1 MGVLSWLPPAHFPL
15 RLRLLRRRPPA
26 GSSAAPSPEA
36 ILNSRTAAHG
46 PAVRFMAGEL
56 VLGRER
62 LGSGSKVEGFRVE
75 LRRRRGGWSS
85 RPGHKR
91 RLCNTLT
98 KQDSLLIRPTPPR
111 STRLFFGAEPPLSL
125 HCVDSCFVIP
135 LPTRNMIDAFT
146 LGANISLYSTGLG
159 AALRR
164 GVQKRRQWRPS
175 VHRQTD
181 HDENGYYSD
190 QSAHNLNCSTI
201 VTSPI
206 S

>member
-1 MGVLSWLPPAHFPL
+1 MG
-15 RLRLLRRRPPA
+15 LL
-26 GSSAAPSPEA
+26 GK
-36 ILNSRTAAHG
+36 
-46 PAVRFMAGEL
+46 
-56 VLGRER
+56 
-62 LGSGSKVEGFRVE
+62 SG
-75 LRRRRGGWSS
+75 
-85 RPGHKR
+85 
-91 RLCNTLT
+91 NTLT
-98 KQDSLLIRPTPPR
+98 IQDSLLIRPTPPR

-146 LGANISLYSTGLG
+146 LGVNISLYSTGLG
-159 AALRR
+159 AALRS

-206 S
+206 SRFNFQSAGPAQSCFKPLVTVHRYGAQRPGSAATRSVVRCNRLLAGPFFKELRAAE